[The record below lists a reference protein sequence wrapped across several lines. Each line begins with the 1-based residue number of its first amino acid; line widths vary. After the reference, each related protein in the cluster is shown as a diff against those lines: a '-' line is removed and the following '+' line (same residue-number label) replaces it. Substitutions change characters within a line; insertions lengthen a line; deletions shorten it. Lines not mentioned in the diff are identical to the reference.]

1 MKDNTDDAN
10 NIDGAGT
17 KYFNDGFGNPNN
29 TDAVPDIG
37 RYMETRPFNNKVI
50 ATEYDFNM
58 ERPLKLNHWP
68 RSASAATE

>member
-50 ATEYDFNM
+50 AT
-58 ERPLKLNHWP
+58 
-68 RSASAATE
+68 